1 MNYKS
6 IRTILYESEEILD
19 IPDKW
24 QEALPIL
31 AIYQDE
37 FSDVFIYFTEN
48 EMVEIKRAI
57 IISISSGNISVLT
70 TDEIQTSL
78 GVTTKKI
85 PSKKITDYD
94 EYFAKKDEYE
104 RIYEQAHDEFISNP
118 HQPST
123 LFQSV
128 GDLYKTVMGN
138 EFYNDIYKNITAK

>member
-78 GVTTKKI
+78 GVTTKKF
-85 PSKKITDYD
+85 PQKK
-94 EYFAKKDEYE
+94 
-104 RIYEQAHDEFISNP
+104 
-118 HQPST
+118 
-123 LFQSV
+123 
-128 GDLYKTVMGN
+128 
-138 EFYNDIYKNITAK
+138 